1 MLQTSDPGLE
11 TADAG
16 LDIVAAATPSTGDE
30 STRSVLARAF
40 SLLQAFSAER
50 SVLSLAELA
59 SYANLP
65 KSTTH
70 RIAATLVGCGALE
83 RHGDVGYCV
92 GSRLHDVGLLAP
104 SRARIRSAA
113 SPFLHELHELTRA
126 TVHLGIWS
134 ANGALYLDKVS
145 RYRGPWLP
153 TRPGSSFPVHSTA
166 VGKCLLAFSAAARLD
181 SLTRRLKRFTP
192 RTLTQPPALIREL
205 TAIVER
211 GVARDNEET
220 IPGISCVGA
229 PIVDRLGECVAAIS
243 VCAPTSQLRAP
254 AVEAAVARMA
264 NQIARAYDHP
274 SAERAAA
281 QAAYA

>member
-1 MLQTSDPGLE
+1 VDTSLDTVGAAMP
-11 TADAG
+11 AG
-16 LDIVAAATPSTGDE
+16 AEE
-30 STRSVLARAF
+30 SRSVLARAF

-50 SVLSLAELA
+50 TVLSLAELA
-59 SYANLP
+59 GYANLP
-65 KSTTH
+65 KSTAH

-145 RYRGPWLP
+145 RYRAPWLP
-153 TRPGSSFPVHSTA
+153 TRPGSSLPAHSTA
-166 VGKCLLAFSAAARLD
+166 LGKCLLAFSAGIQLD
-181 SLTRRLKRFTP
+181 GFMRRLKRFTP
-192 RTLTQPPALIREL
+192 RTITQPQALTREL

-211 GVARDNEET
+211 GAARDREET

-229 PIVDRLGECVAAIS
+229 PIVDRLGVCVAAIS
-243 VCAPTSQLRAP
+243 VSAPTSQLRSQGI
-254 AVEAAVARMA
+254 EAAVVRMA
-264 NQIARAYDHP
+264 NHIARGYDYP
-274 SAERAAA
+274 AAERAIAPAA
-281 QAAYA
+281 FA